1 MIPVTF
7 PQANTE
13 YEKPVTMPDEHCMPI
28 SAFKGTDENG
38 YPVIITKWQL
48 NYEDIEYIKN
58 TGELW
63 LVIVGTNFPPLTIT
77 TETPFE

>member
-13 YEKPVTMPDEHCMPI
+13 YEKPESMPDEHCMSL

-38 YPVIITKWQL
+38 YPVIVSKWQL
-48 NYEDIEYIKN
+48 NFEEIEQIKN

-63 LVIVGTNFPPLTIT
+63 LIVVGSSLPPLTIT
-77 TETPFE
+77 TDTPFD